1 MATAHPTKKPFQLK
15 KKIGGEKFKKSVK
28 VRTGGAQ
35 RVLAHAA
42 PRQKKPAFA
51 FLYFPA
57 ESLLFYWKRPIF
69 LAFFGAFIYL
79 LYLVRYFDSAGLSF
93 YLSDAHSTN
102 II

>member
-51 FLYFPA
+51 FLYFPRRI
-57 ESLLFYWKRPIF
+57 SFVLLEKADFSG
-69 LAFFGAFIYL
+69 FFWRVYL
-79 LYLVRYFDSAGLSF
+79 FTVSRKIL
-93 YLSDAHSTN
+93 
-102 II
+102 